1 MRLDEEEANRIFY
14 SGAPGPEG
22 EGLGYVV
29 GIEDG
34 PGDEDEE
41 YAESDPNLLVVKVR
55 RGKGLRGLDVDLMGE
70 ASSDPFVKLTCD
82 GVEHR

>member
-1 MRLDEEEANRIFY
+1 M
-14 SGAPGPEG
+14 
-22 EGLGYVV
+22 V

-41 YAESDPNLLVVKVR
+41 YAELDPNLLVVRVR
-55 RGKGLRGLDVDLMGE
+55 RGKDLRGLDVDLMGE
-70 ASSDPFVKLTCD
+70 ASSDPYVKLVCD